1 MDTLNDPNQQDRRK
15 TDRRLNSWKSIAA
28 YFERDERT
36 VKRWEAQ
43 RGLPVHRIPG
53 AGRASVYAYE
63 SELAEWLRS
72 AEAQSALSAPEQ
84 EASTEAASPEAAS
97 PTAAPTADP
106 AVSAV
111 TGAAATTSLNVARQ
125 SQRRTNMI
133 AAFVAVALICSAI
146 SISAYRRYVS
156 PRAGSAIA
164 QPAAVKPSAN
174 PEAEDLYLQ
183 GLYYWNQRTPEGL
196 NKALDDFTQSIVRD
210 PNYAPAYVGL
220 ANCYNLLRE
229 YTLMPAKQAYPRAM
243 AAAQRAIALDDSLAD
258 AHNAL
263 AFVDFYW
270 SWDVVG
276 AEHEFQRAIVLDPN
290 SVVAHHWYATF
301 LMELGRS
308 DEALAEIEKARKLDP
323 QSSSIL
329 ADKGLI
335 LLLAGQTSQATALL
349 QQIETAEPSFLSPH
363 VYLAMED
370 LTTKDY
376 PDYLREA
383 KSSAVL
389 LRDQNSLAMVT
400 AGEKAFASSGGEGM
414 LRAILAVQQDL
425 YAKGHLDA
433 YELATTYC
441 LLRDNE
447 HALNLLQ
454 ISLAN
459 REPGD
464 TSLRVDQLLQP
475 LHNEPAFRKMIA
487 QVGLPPLD

>member
-1 MDTLNDPNQQDRRK
+1 MDTPNDPNQQDRRK

-53 AGRASVYAYE
+53 AGRTSVYAYE

-84 EASTEAASPEAAS
+84 EAPTEAER
-97 PTAAPTADP
+97 P
-106 AVSAV
+106 AVPAV
-111 TGAAATTSLNVARQ
+111 TDAAANPSANIDGQ
-125 SQRRTNMI
+125 SQRRTKMI
-133 AAFVAVALICSAI
+133 LASAAAALVLTVI
-146 SISAYRRYVS
+146 SISAYRRNVS
-156 PRAGSAIA
+156 PRAAPASIR
-164 QPAAVKPSAN
+164 PAAVKPSAN

-183 GLYYWNQRTPEGL
+183 GLYHWNQRTPEGL
-196 NKALDDFTQSIVRD
+196 HKAVDDFTQSIVRD

-229 YTLMPAKQAYPRAM
+229 YTLMPAKEAYPRAL
-243 AAAQRAIALDDSLAD
+243 AAAQRAIALDDSLAE

-270 SWDVVG
+270 SWDAAG
-276 AEHEFQRAIVLDPN
+276 AEHEFQRSIALDPN
-290 SVVAHHWYATF
+290 SEVAHHWYATF

-308 DEALAEIEKARKLDP
+308 QEALAEIEKARELDP
-323 QSSSIL
+323 HSSAVL

-335 LLLAGQTSQATALL
+335 LLLAGQTSQATTLL
-349 QQIETAEPSFLSPH
+349 RQIETAEPAFLSPH
-363 VYLAMED
+363 VYLAMAD
-370 LTTKDY
+370 LKMKEY
-376 PDYLREA
+376 QDYLGEA
-383 KSSAVL
+383 KASAVL
-389 LRDQNSLAMVT
+389 LQDQNRLAIVT
-400 AGEKAFASSGGEGM
+400 AGEKGFAASGGEGM

-441 LLRDNE
+441 LLRDKE

-454 ISLAN
+454 VSLAH

-487 QVGLPPLD
+487 QVGLPPLE